1 MPVEIAIT
9 LKDEERTLRKDFL
22 IYETITLDPHDPIL
36 DKCIHEA
43 IEEFKGAA
51 DSIKIRALMI
61 LLM

>member
-1 MPVEIAIT
+1 
-9 LKDEERTLRKDFL
+9 L

-61 LLM
+61 L